1 MTDTE
6 KEAIRVRLGV
16 DEMIQDAIERGDEET
31 VERLCAVYGIPSKS
45 LSDSPNNYP
54 QSGQNQQYRSKSV
67 PFKGKSF
74 PIGFLQD
81 AFAVRLDR
89 ADITYLLMKESIDNN
104 IPEIRKEV
112 ERSFSGEQ
120 PPPPQLPPM
129 GIDLIIRESVKKLM
143 DAKDENGDYIMTK
156 MKQWIAVFWTVVGR
170 EIGIGDFQY
179 GEFTSRFKDCGW
191 ESLRIPYRESN
202 IANCT
207 KGDFNNR
214 VEKWKFTGSG
224 TKQKNSFDRT
234 KKVAD
239 EFDRILTSYG
249 LVKPQKSTQK

>member
-6 KEAIRVRLGV
+6 KEAIRDRLGV
-16 DEMIQDAIERGDEET
+16 DEMILAARERGDEET
-31 VERLCAVYGIPSKS
+31 VERLRAVYGVPSKS

-54 QSGQNQQYRSKSV
+54 QSGQNQQYRFKSI

-74 PIGFLQD
+74 QIGFLQD
-81 AFAVRLDR
+81 ANAVGLDR
-89 ADITYLLMKESIDNN
+89 AAITFLLMKASNDYS
-104 IPEIRKEV
+104 IPEISKEV

-120 PPPPQLPPM
+120 PPPPQLPKQ

-143 DAKDENGDYIMTK
+143 DAKDDNGEYIMTK
-156 MKQWIAVFWTVVGR
+156 RNQWIAVFWTVVGR

-191 ESLRIPYRESN
+191 ESLRLPYVESN

-207 KGDFNNR
+207 RGDFKDR
-214 VEKWKFTGSG
+214 VEKWECTSSD
-224 TKQKNSFDRT
+224 TKRKNIFMKMKR
-234 KKVAD
+234 VAD
-239 EFDRILTSYG
+239 KFDQILTSFG
-249 LVKPQKSTQK
+249 LVKPQM